1 MGIEE
6 VRPCAPGYE
15 MEAGDLPGWGTGGI
29 GGRISADTS
38 LVCAGLCSAKT
49 NCLSFEWSPTQKKC
63 NLNTEAHPTGR
74 PYRDFDFCSRLPEV
88 YIEGRLDNAEYTG
101 SPTFSTEAEVT
112 DACNALDRCRG
123 MWQQRGSNVWQ
134 MLFDGSRSW
143 ARGAPNG
150 TVLSVKVRVSKV
162 APVLPPPAGA
172 YVEGRLDNAEYT
184 GSPTFSTENEVA
196 AACEALDRCRGMW
209 QQRGSNVWQM
219 LFDGS
224 RSWARG
230 VPNGTVLSVK
240 IRVSKVAPVVP
251 ETCAPGYDLEA
262 GDLPGWG

>member
-1 MGIEE
+1 MGDL
-6 VRPCAPGYE
+6 
-15 MEAGDLPGWGTGGI
+15 EAGDLPGWGTGGI

-38 LVCAGLCSAKT
+38 LVCAGLCNAKT

-143 ARGAPNG
+143 A
-150 TVLSVKVRVSKV
+150 
-162 APVLPPPAGA
+162 
-172 YVEGRLDNAEYT
+172 
-184 GSPTFSTENEVA
+184 
-196 AACEALDRCRGMW
+196 
-209 QQRGSNVWQM
+209 Q
-219 LFDGS
+219 
-224 RSWARG
+224 G

-262 GDLPGWG
+262 GDLPGWGTGGIGGRISADTSLVCAGLCNA